1 MKTNVEGEVKTEG
14 YVKALEAPELAIKG
28 VLQNV
33 FRDRVFN
40 GIYQG
45 TAWQFHRYGINC
57 KLSGSVYAVSEID
70 GAIPLIHGPNGCAFH
85 QRLTPRKM
93 YAPVY
98 NLPCTDLDENDVIY
112 GGEEKLRKKIY
123 EVYHRF
129 HPPLIAVLPTCV
141 AGLVGD
147 DIPGVLTEVE
157 VPCDVLY
164 IPSEG
169 FAHRSRESL
178 DLLMRDFAE
187 SWKDPTRSPAYD
199 LRGCGHEEVMFS
211 LVDQLME
218 EQDIVENLVNIESF
232 GRFTYG
238 FESELQ
244 EIKHILGEMGVSV
257 NMTLPTCTVE
267 EIKRAP
273 AAELNIVTRN
283 IRWAERM
290 KAQFSNDYLRKWF
303 FYFGFD
309 GVEKFYYDVA
319 SKLGLDGEADAA
331 VKKEKMQALGELE
344 RYQRMFAREDFAVS
358 TQGFFFTPYLIN
370 LYAQDLQ
377 LPIKYLCVDT
387 QLLKGL
393 NISDL
398 TIEIMMRNMEEAFS
412 NWDMGF
418 EVVMNPTLDEMSE
431 IAKNVDHVL
440 SDRITPP
447 LYEKGGGIGMVDIST
462 TRYLLFRT
470 GFSGIVEFSKYLASL
485 LHRSQPKGNRKPII
499 SRFDYDTTYY
509 PLLADPMC
517 RASREMWFTMWGM
530 KSEKFG
536 GDKKNV

>member
-1 MKTNVEGEVKTEG
+1 MKTDVEVDVKTEG
-14 YVKALEAPELAIKG
+14 YGEAKALEAPEIAGKD

-45 TAWQFHRYGINC
+45 TSWQFHRYGIDC

-98 NLPCTDLDENDVIY
+98 NLPCTELDENDVIY

-123 EVYHRF
+123 AVYHRF
-129 HPPLIAVLPTCV
+129 HPSLIAVLPTCV
-141 AGLVGD
+141 SGLVGD
-147 DIPGVLTEVE
+147 DVQGVITEVE

-178 DLLMRDFAE
+178 DLLMRDYAE

-244 EIKHILGEMGVSV
+244 EIKHIFGEMGVRV
-257 NMTLPTCTVE
+257 NLTLPTCTVA

-290 KAQFSNDYLRKWF
+290 KENFGNDYLRKWF

-309 GVEKFYYDVA
+309 GVEKFYLDVA

-344 RYQRMFAREDFAVS
+344 RYQRMFGRDDFAVS
-358 TQGFFFTPYLIN
+358 TQGFFFTPYLVN
-370 LYAQDLQ
+370 MYAQDLK

-393 NISDL
+393 NISDR

-470 GFSGIVEFSKYLASL
+470 GFSGIVEFSKYLANV

-517 RASREMWFTMWGM
+517 MASREMWSTMWGM
-530 KSEKFG
+530 KSEKE
-536 GDKKNV
+536 

>member
-1 MKTNVEGEVKTEG
+1 MKTDVEVDETARYGKA
-14 YVKALEAPELAIKG
+14 KALEAPETASKG

-45 TAWQFHRYGINC
+45 TTWQFHRYGIDC

-93 YAPVY
+93 YAPIY
-98 NLPCTDLDENDVIY
+98 NLPCTNLDENDVIY

-129 HPPLIAVLPTCV
+129 HPSLIAVLPTCV
-141 AGLVGD
+141 SGLVGD
-147 DIPGVLTEVE
+147 DVQGIITEVE
-157 VPCDVLY
+157 VPCDILY

-178 DLLMRDFAE
+178 DLLMRDYAE

-244 EIKHILGEMGVSV
+244 EIKHIFDEMGVRV
-257 NMTLPTCTVE
+257 NLTLPTCTVA

-290 KAQFSNDYLRKWF
+290 KENFGNDYLRKWF

-309 GVEKFYYDVA
+309 GVEKFYHDVA

-344 RYQRMFAREDFAVS
+344 RYQRMFARDDFAVS
-358 TQGFFFTPYLIN
+358 TQGFFFTPYLVN
-370 LYAQDLQ
+370 MYAQDLK
-377 LPIKYLCVDT
+377 LPIKHLCVDT

-393 NISDL
+393 NISDR
-398 TIEIMMRNMEEAFS
+398 TIEIMMKNMEEAFL
-412 NWDMGF
+412 NWDLGF

-447 LYEKGGGIGMVDIST
+447 LYEKGGEIGMIDIST

-470 GFSGIVEFSKYLASL
+470 GFSGIVEFGKYLASVL
-485 LHRSQPKGNRKPII
+485 YRERTKRKPII
-499 SRFDYDTTYY
+499 ARFDYDTTYY

-517 RASREMWFTMWGM
+517 MASRGMWFTMWSM
-530 KSEKFG
+530 KSEKKEAQNG
-536 GDKKNV
+536 NRC